1 MIKVSS
7 LENLQLHLDM
17 LEKVGKF
24 ERKSEFKRFLLILCV
39 AGFVSTVGGFVAFI
53 FNRFLGVDPTFFMFN
68 MTDNPDLAPTNEP
81 ALFLSVWL
89 IYLIPIISIIIFS
102 TGSTGIINWNRSY
115 RIIASIAIILFC
127 LVHFTILILG
137 VSNAQ
142 FIPLIWGIAVCIGF
156 VAARWPLGNVTE
168 NSNLLNGL
176 TIFEIISLVL
186 GFVTALWLPTRI
198 AQLIYAGGLGIIM
211 SSTGL
216 ISYILIGRST

>member
-1 MIKVSS
+1 VSS

-17 LEKVGKF
+17 LEKVVKF
-24 ERKSEFKRFLLILCV
+24 EKKSEFKRFLLILCV
-39 AGFVSTVGGFVAFI
+39 GGFVSTVGGFIAFV

-81 ALFLSVWL
+81 ALFLAVWL
-89 IYLIPIISIIIFS
+89 LYLIPIMSIIVFS

-115 RIIASIAIILFC
+115 RIIASMAIILFF
-127 LVHFTILILG
+127 LVHITILVLG
-137 VSNAQ
+137 VSNAE

-156 VAARWPLGNVTE
+156 VAARWPLSDVTE

-176 TIFEIISLVL
+176 AIFGVLALVL
-186 GFVTALWLPTRI
+186 GAVAALWLPVRI
-198 AQLIYAGGLGIIM
+198 AQLVYAGGLGIIM
-211 SSTGL
+211 SGTGL